1 MIHRALHR
9 QQRERCLAVVRKLRQ
24 AVFLYTGVG
33 DEVGDLVVQT
43 FFLVRFESVVV
54 EVQRESVDLFAR

>member
-1 MIHRALHR
+1 MIRRALHR
-9 QQRERCLAVVRKLRQ
+9 LQHGRCSAVVHELRQ